1 MYLVSVLDMFF
12 ASVCVVI
19 CVLMAYAFGYTCKME
34 RLTKALASETA
45 WVNSLLETTRDVEMA
60 MFDSQHKWSLDKW
73 TLEQNALSMLK
84 NQQNELKKVHREAMK
99 KYKARCDAK
108 LARQIDLIEKANTQT
123 VTVSGLSRDY
133 DFSPLLSK

>member
-1 MYLVSVLDMFF
+1 MYSVSVLDMFF

-34 RLTKALASETA
+34 RLTKALQAESDYVDTLTERIA
-45 WVNSLLETTRDVEMA
+45 YHISDEHSLRI
-60 MFDSQHKWSLDKW
+60 QHAYAIE
-73 TLEQNALSMLK
+73 EQARALAK
-84 NQQNELKKVHREAMK
+84 THREAMN

-108 LARQIDLIEKANTQT
+108 LARQIDLIEKVKTQT
-123 VTVSGLSRDY
+123 VTVSGLSLDY

>member
-1 MYLVSVLDMFF
+1 MYSVSLLDMFF

-34 RLTKALASETA
+34 RLTKALQAESDYVDTLTERLA
-45 WVNSLLETTRDVEMA
+45 YHISDACDLRI
-60 MFDSQHKWSLDKW
+60 QHAYAFK
-73 TLEQNALSMLK
+73 EQARALAK
-84 NQQNELKKVHREAMK
+84 THREAMK

-108 LARQIDLIEKANTQT
+108 LARQIDLIEKATTQT

-133 DFSPLLSK
+133 DLSPLLSK